1 MVSLIRVVR
10 LLLVFC
16 VAIPAYASPLWFN
29 DQYGLHQINTE
40 TNQIVHNLPLPATP
54 IYALVLNQ
62 KDSSLWALGAS
73 QLSKYAADGSLLLQ
87 RDLKTLSTN
96 LGAARKLAL
105 DPNDDSVWLA
115 GDKQLFHLDS
125 NANLLGSYASPAI
138 IQDIALVQDQTLW
151 VLAQTQLLRYSAA
164 GLLQSINLEA
174 QAQQSKYLV
183 IDDTAGVMWLGGAK
197 QLIQRNLTSPTQTLL
212 TVTVPEV
219 ISALTLAPDSNSL
232 WVAGQSIL
240 TAYGKNGSL
249 ITQTDLKPLSSIS
262 NIQTLV
268 YDAASASI
276 WLGHSKGISR
286 FSALGQYV
294 LTLPAAV
301 MVSTISTAPSGILPR
316 ITLIQPTNNGLTNNP
331 RPPIRYQYDALCFG
345 QPCGYPPA
353 AFSGY
358 QLTSL
363 LNGQSIGK
371 LFTFDAATAQSSY
384 TPLTALPE
392 GANTLSAYVTDSA
405 GRRSQTINSSFSID
419 SIPPRFVSVSPANGT
434 HFLSPNITI
443 QGSIDDP
450 QGVVVLEN
458 LAYWNGTGANP
469 ATQNFNYLVTLKPG
483 VNTFNLSAIDKAGNI
498 TPLQLTYSYSFLT
511 LALTSPLPNAS
522 IDNNSVTVT
531 GSFDG
536 STNPTITVNGVAAT
550 LSGTTFSATVPL
562 IFGSNLITVSGSTPE
577 GATATQTVTVNST
590 FPSIS
595 ITSPVNGANPNDN
608 TALVTGI
615 VQAPANASFGVV
627 VNGVVA
633 LVDATNHF
641 YANNVPLQAG
651 ANTLTA
657 TVTTLSGKTNTASIV
672 VTSSGSAPA
681 TITLSPEQGIAPLTV
696 SFTATSN
703 TGKTIASWQASPG
716 GVGSYDTTDPSVLFK
731 YTYTQPGTYLA
742 TVTVTDSAGVSTSQ
756 TLAISVQDPLQMDQM
771 FTAMWSGMNTALI
784 AGDKTT
790 ALTYLNSQAQAKYG
804 PVFDVLIPNMANIV
818 ASYSPLKR
826 SSLSQNIGEYA
837 INRTIN
843 GVNRIFF
850 IYFLRGGDDGV
861 WRIDTL

>member
-1 MVSLIRVVR
+1 M
-10 LLLVFC
+10 
-16 VAIPAYASPLWFN
+16 
-29 DQYGLHQINTE
+29 
-40 TNQIVHNLPLPATP
+40 
-54 IYALVLNQ
+54 
-62 KDSSLWALGAS
+62 
-73 QLSKYAADGSLLLQ
+73 
-87 RDLKTLSTN
+87 
-96 LGAARKLAL
+96 
-105 DPNDDSVWLA
+105 
-115 GDKQLFHLDS
+115 
-125 NANLLGSYASPAI
+125 
-138 IQDIALVQDQTLW
+138 QDQTLW
-151 VLAQTQLLRYSAA
+151 VLAQTQLLHYSAA
-164 GLLQSINLEA
+164 GLLPSINLEA

-219 ISALTLAPDSNSL
+219 ISALTLAPDSNTL

-353 AFSGY
+353 AFAGY

-392 GANTLSAYVTDSA
+392 GVNTLSAYVTDIA

-419 SIPPRFVSVSPANGT
+419 SIPPRFLSVSPANGT

-511 LALTSPLPNAS
+511 LALTSPSPNAS
-522 IDNNSVTVT
+522 IDNNNVTVT

-562 IFGSNLITVSGSTPE
+562 IFGSNLITISGSTPE
-577 GATATQTVTVNST
+577 GATATKTVTVNST

-595 ITSPVNGANPNDN
+595 ITSPVNGANLNDN
-608 TALVTGI
+608 TSLVTGI
-615 VQAPANASFGVV
+615 VQAPANANFGVV
-627 VNGVVA
+627 VNGVIA
-633 LVDATNHF
+633 IVDANNRF
-641 YANNVPLQAG
+641 YANNVSLQAG
-651 ANTLTA
+651 SNAITA
-657 TVTTLSGKTNTASIV
+657 TVTTLKGQTNTGSIA
-672 VTSSGSAPA
+672 VTA
-681 TITLSPEQGIAPLTV
+681 TGYSPISILADPTQGFGPLTV
-696 SFTATSN
+696 AFTASSN
-703 TGKTIASWQASPG
+703 TGNKIASWQASPG
-716 GVGSYDTTDPSVLFK
+716 AAGALDTTDPSVLFK
-731 YTYTQPGTYLA
+731 FTYTLPGIYQASVTATDSMGTSYTKTIVIQVQSWSQVNTVLTSTYNAMLDRLTAGDIDGALLSVNGSLHDKYLKIFTALQPNLA
-742 TVTVTDSAGVSTSQ
+742 TIVPQLGTLQSGVISNEIAEYTVLRST
-756 TLAISVQDPLQMDQM
+756 P
-771 FTAMWSGMNTALI
+771 SGN
-784 AGDKTT
+784 
-790 ALTYLNSQAQAKYG
+790 QA
-804 PVFDVLIPNMANIV
+804 FL
-818 ASYSPLKR
+818 
-826 SSLSQNIGEYA
+826 
-837 INRTIN
+837 
-843 GVNRIFF
+843 
-850 IYFLRGGDDGV
+850 IYFLLGEDGV
-861 WRIDTL
+861 WRIDNM